1 MASIRAK
8 LYLGLLAVGGV
19 LLAIIKVLTTQNGRL
34 RKEIEHKEA
43 VIHHNKVVAKG
54 DKEIEAKFRSRR
66 AEVKDEIK
74 NTGGASA
81 FRNPNQL
88 RDKDDNSGE

>member
-1 MASIRAK
+1 MIWTSLKAK

-34 RKEIEHKEA
+34 RREVEHKEA
-43 VIHHNKVVAKG
+43 QIHHNKVVAKG
-54 DKEIEAKFRSRR
+54 DKKIEKKFNSRR
-66 AEVKDEIK
+66 AEIKDEIK

-81 FRNPNQL
+81 FGNPNKL
-88 RDKDDNSGE
+88 RDEDDSS